1 VTRLRCTLFNKK
13 TYFGSPSF
21 GVKKFITTD
30 TDKPDPTAKKNVF
43 SDLVI
48 LEVCCQDV
56 VIQIVDVSYERVL
69 AGQTQGLR
77 QQQRILL

>member
-1 VTRLRCTLFNKK
+1 M
-13 TYFGSPSF
+13 
-21 GVKKFITTD
+21 FITTD
-30 TDKPDPTAKKNVF
+30 TDKPDPTTKKNVC

-48 LEVCCQDV
+48 MEVCCQDV

-69 AGQTQGLR
+69 AGQAQGLR